1 MSKRTIQAEDLYR
14 FQWLSNPVLRPDGQ
28 WAVFECMSVDE
39 KQDDYETQ
47 LWLART
53 DGAEFRP
60 LTTSGTHN
68 HGAVWSPDGDTLAF
82 VSNRAYGTQV
92 WLLPMQGGE
101 ARRLTRFRY
110 APGALAFAPD
120 GRSLYALVPVPRE
133 QTVGDV
139 AFWDEDLTDKEVQ
152 EQMDKE
158 NKEWADNPK
167 RYDRLYYKGDGV
179 GLSRKRVRQLVAID
193 VETGVCRQLTWER
206 EGVSA
211 FSVAPDGKSVAY
223 TTNRRDNPDVN
234 WWYEDIYQ
242 VPADGGEARLLCADV
257 VAHDL
262 AYSPDG
268 RYLAVLGHGEELYKY
283 WSAAHTHLFLVAT
296 ADGGVTRLTGQF
308 PDEIGDA
315 TGSDMHGLVKN
326 QPPVWS
332 RDNRFIYV
340 LSAREGRC
348 EVVRFATD
356 GSTPEGEVVIGG
368 DRDVYGFASDGGT
381 RFVVTY
387 GTPTHPG
394 KVVSV
399 GIAGVPP
406 RPRKPR
412 AVTEAMDGPLP
423 FFPEREV
430 RLDRCNTWL
439 DEVALVEPEPF
450 YYKSG
455 GDWTLQGWVMK
466 PARFESGKRY
476 PVILEIHG
484 GPQTH
489 YGYAMF
495 HEMQW
500 LAAQG
505 YAVVYTNPR
514 GGTSYGQEFVNA
526 VRHHYG
532 EDDAADVLNGLEAAL
547 SQFDFLDGERVAVTG
562 GSYGGFMTNWLIGH
576 TQRFFAAVTQ
586 RSISNWISFYGC
598 SDIGPLFVESQLGVS
613 DVIAERERLWQMSP
627 LAHAAHIRT
636 PLLILHSENDLRCP
650 MEQAEQLYTTLK
662 RRGAEVELLRIPN
675 ASHGLSRGGKPK
687 LRVARLQAIFGFIDA
702 HLPDVDSL
710 T

>member
-1 MSKRTIQAEDLYR
+1 
-14 FQWLSNPVLRPDGQ
+14 
-28 WAVFECMSVDE
+28 
-39 KQDDYETQ
+39 
-47 LWLART
+47 
-53 DGAEFRP
+53 
-60 LTTSGTHN
+60 
-68 HGAVWSPDGDTLAF
+68 
-82 VSNRAYGTQV
+82 
-92 WLLPMQGGE
+92 
-101 ARRLTRFRY
+101 
-110 APGALAFAPD
+110 
-120 GRSLYALVPVPRE
+120 
-133 QTVGDV
+133 
-139 AFWDEDLTDKEVQ
+139 
-152 EQMDKE
+152 
-158 NKEWADNPK
+158 
-167 RYDRLYYKGDGV
+167 
-179 GLSRKRVRQLVAID
+179 
-193 VETGVCRQLTWER
+193 
-206 EGVSA
+206 
-211 FSVAPDGKSVAY
+211 
-223 TTNRRDNPDVN
+223 
-234 WWYEDIYQ
+234 
-242 VPADGGEARLLCADV
+242 
-257 VAHDL
+257 
-262 AYSPDG
+262 
-268 RYLAVLGHGEELYKY
+268 
-283 WSAAHTHLFLVAT
+283 
-296 ADGGVTRLTGQF
+296 
-308 PDEIGDA
+308 
-315 TGSDMHGLVKN
+315 
-326 QPPVWS
+326 
-332 RDNRFIYV
+332 
-340 LSAREGRC
+340 
-348 EVVRFATD
+348 
-356 GSTPEGEVVIGG
+356 
-368 DRDVYGFASDGGT
+368 
-381 RFVVTY
+381 
-387 GTPTHPG
+387 
-394 KVVSV
+394 
-399 GIAGVPP
+399 
-406 RPRKPR
+406 
-412 AVTEAMDGPLP
+412 
-423 FFPEREV
+423 
-430 RLDRCNTWL
+430 TWL